1 VTFAPVAFVECDPA
15 RARVFENGWSSFGPS
30 TVHAATATSP
40 RPSLRVYEMST
51 FRADTPA
58 PPTGFQG
65 EGLLAVDPGD
75 GGPVH
80 LFAAPD
86 ARVECPSIRAVAED
100 RGVRVTAD
108 GVVEH
113 TQDDGPGGLE
123 SALARWADRYAAA
136 LGVRVAENYPTGWCP
151 WYQYFSKLTERDM
164 YENIDA
170 IDAHELPIDMIAV
183 DDAFQKEIGD
193 WLQLSDRFSSLGGL
207 VDRIHASD
215 RRAGV
220 WIAPMF
226 VGARSDVYRDHPDW
240 LVRTEDGSEP
250 LWTGHI
256 WEQDL
261 YALDVTHPGAAAYL
275 REVFQTWRGHGFDYF
290 KLDFLFAGA
299 RVGRRHEDVT
309 ALEAYAM
316 GVDLIRDAVGEDAT
330 LLGCGAPLLPS
341 VGLFEGM
348 RISCDI
354 APAYAPEDGDI
365 SQPSQAGAVLSGR
378 GRAFMHGRFWH
389 NDPDC
394 VILRPEVERR
404 AEWARHIETY
414 SGVRVL
420 SDRVNSLDA
429 WGLETARRLLT
440 RSTPQPL
447 IPSMP

>member
-1 VTFAPVAFVECDPA
+1 MPFAPVALVECDPT

-30 TVHAATATSP
+30 AAYPATATSP
-40 RPSLRVYEMST
+40 RPARRVYEVSV

-58 PPTGFQG
+58 PATGFQG

-80 LFAAPD
+80 VFAAPD
-86 ARVECPSIRAVAED
+86 ARVECPSIRATAQAG
-100 RGVRVTAD
+100 GVQVTAD
-108 GVVEH
+108 GAVEH
-113 TQDDGPGGLE
+113 TLDDGPGGLD
-123 SALARWADRYAAA
+123 SVLARWADGYAEKV
-136 LGVRVAENYPTGWCP
+136 GVRVAESYPTGWCP
-151 WYQYFSKLTERDM
+151 WYQYFTELTERDM

-170 IDAHELPIDMIAV
+170 IDAQELPIDMIAV

-193 WLQLSDRFSSLGGL
+193 WLQLSDRFSSLNGL
-207 VDRIHASD
+207 VNRIHASD

-220 WIAPMF
+220 WIAPTF

-240 LVRTEDGSEP
+240 LVRTPDGSEP

-256 WEQDL
+256 WQQDL
-261 YALDVTHPGAAAYL
+261 YALDITHPGAAAYL

-290 KLDFLFAGA
+290 KLDFLASAA

-309 ALEAYAM
+309 ALQAYAM
-316 GVDLIRDAVGEDAT
+316 GIDLIRDAVGEDAT

-341 VGLFEGM
+341 VGLFDGM

-354 APAYAPEDGDI
+354 APTYESPDRDI
-365 SQPSQAGAVLSGR
+365 SEPSQAGAVLSGR

-394 VILRPEVERR
+394 IIVRPQVERR
-404 AEWARHIETY
+404 EEWARHIERY

-420 SDRVNSLDA
+420 SDRVNSLDD

-440 RSTPQPL
+440 RSTPDPL
-447 IPSMP
+447 VPSTP